1 MEQVK
6 ANELGLQDLT
16 TSGSGFGDASSSPH
30 SGLAKSAF
38 VCGIIAVSLNLF
50 VITAVIGIFV
60 SLISIVFGAMT
71 FRQSTTF
78 GKAGLVLGFL
88 SIVIILAYVLS
99 AVAIMVADPFLRSEI
114 LN

>member
-16 TSGSGFGDASSSPH
+16 TSDNGFGDAPSSPH

-50 VITAVIGIFV
+50 VITAVIGIFL

-71 FRQSTTF
+71 FRQSTF

-88 SIVIILAYVLS
+88 SIVVILAYVLS